1 MPPVSMVCET
11 YVTKMYD
18 QEVHILA
25 GREINSIADLASKKV
40 NFGVRDS
47 GSNLTANVI
56 FRALGITVE
65 PTSFSQPIALEK
77 LRQGE
82 ISALVYVAGKPAR
95 LFQNIRPDENLHFLP
110 IAATDH
116 LRESYTPAS
125 LTAEDYPDLTD
136 ADGAISTVAVGNVL
150 AVYNWPAGTERYR
163 KVTRFVRAFFERL
176 HDLQAPPH
184 HPKWRDI
191 DVAASVPGWTRF
203 AAAKQWITKAELGI
217 HDSSRDARLLEG
229 VTQRE
234 AAALKPQ
241 ERNALFAEFVDYQKR
256 QTRTLNSAGLLDARQ
271 RYALFAE
278 FVDYQKRH
286 R

>member
-1 MPPVSMVCET
+1 LPPVSMVCET

-184 HPKWRDI
+184 H
-191 DVAASVPGWTRF
+191 
-203 AAAKQWITKAELGI
+203 
-217 HDSSRDARLLEG
+217 
-229 VTQRE
+229 
-234 AAALKPQ
+234 
-241 ERNALFAEFVDYQKR
+241 ALFAEFVDYQKR
-256 QTRTLNSAGLLDARQ
+256 QTRTLNSS
-271 RYALFAE
+271 ALPDPRLYE
-278 FVDYQKRH
+278 LIIQHVTTPS
-286 R
+286 

>member
-110 IAATDH
+110 IASRA
-116 LRESYTPAS
+116 RRAEKSS
-125 LTAEDYPDLTD
+125 L
-136 ADGAISTVAVGNVL
+136 
-150 AVYNWPAGTERYR
+150 
-163 KVTRFVRAFFERL
+163 
-176 HDLQAPPH
+176 
-184 HPKWRDI
+184 
-191 DVAASVPGWTRF
+191 
-203 AAAKQWITKAELGI
+203 
-217 HDSSRDARLLEG
+217 AR
-229 VTQRE
+229 R
-234 AAALKPQ
+234 
-241 ERNALFAEFVDYQKR
+241 
-256 QTRTLNSAGLLDARQ
+256 
-271 RYALFAE
+271 
-278 FVDYQKRH
+278 
-286 R
+286 